1 MDQPKKRFWIRE
13 PLFQE
18 ERASGGAYYTTADIE
33 NILQTFAPRS
43 DLDRDKFARDLEI
56 AAIWFVGTAAAG
68 KAAAPS
74 TSQLKW
80 ERCARKIEGL
90 LAAFDQ
96 MDTREREDLKGAA
109 EQLAQR
115 FGVLPDLAPDR
126 IDLPPVPGAE
136 PSPLDYTMVWPV
148 AEQIEKSLAA
158 LRWLHQCATEAASRA
173 ENEKTKPGNRPIE
186 PKHDFYLKV
195 VGIYEEA
202 AEYPQDSQK
211 DRRKG
216 TLSREA
222 FDMLHKCLQLLDVPD
237 SKSVI
242 HDTYY
247 SACKFDQETAPPTL
261 RDQAT
266 A

>member
-13 PLFQE
+13 PLSEE
-18 ERASGGAYYTTADIE
+18 ERASGGRYYTTADIE

-43 DLDRDKFARDLEI
+43 DLDQDEFARDLEI
-56 AAIWFVGTAAAG
+56 AAIWFVGTATAG
-68 KAAAPS
+68 KAPAPS
-74 TSQLKW
+74 TSQREW
-80 ERCARKIEGL
+80 ERCARKIEVL
-90 LAAFDQ
+90 LADFDQ
-96 MDTREREDLKGAA
+96 MDTRKREDLKGAA

-115 FGVLPDLAPDR
+115 FEALPDLAPDR
-126 IDLPPVPGAE
+126 IELPPVPGAE

-158 LRWLHQCATEAASRA
+158 LRWLHQCTTEAASRA
-173 ENEKTKPGNRPIE
+173 ENEKAEPGNRPIE
-186 PKHDFYLKV
+186 PKHFFYLTV
-195 VGIYEEA
+195 IGIYEEA

-222 FDMLHKCLQLLDVPD
+222 FDMLHACLKPLGIPD

-242 HDTYY
+242 YETYY
-247 SACKFDQETAPPTL
+247 RACKFDQEIAPPTL